1 MFRILEAQAPA
12 KQNATA
18 TISTLCGRLQSA
30 TLLEDRRAAILGL
43 RSFAK
48 IYPASVASGA
58 LRNLI
63 GCLAKDLEDVDT
75 TKVTLETLL
84 MLFNPDES
92 SPEASDDISLW
103 LADEFTQRQ
112 ENITVLLDLLETNDF
127 YSRLYSLQLISAIS
141 TARPERTQE
150 CVGTSPVGVSRL
162 VATLDDKREAIRS
175 EGLLL
180 LTALTPSSPELQ
192 KVVAYENAFDR
203 VFAIIDAEGSLT
215 HGGVPVQDCLSL
227 LANLLRLN
235 TSNQNL
241 FRENGWMKK
250 FAILLKDVLREQN
263 SQEGVADWA
272 QPQRDKN
279 LWGLLAVIR
288 LFLLRGSVGAQANQR
303 SFWQSGGLA
312 QALEISFHPSIDV
325 NIRSEALLTSADLI
339 RGNSQLQES
348 FAQLDVASPQHQEQT
363 RQVNGHANGIS
374 PLPRANVIS
383 ALLDLALA
391 PSSLQTFDVRLAA
404 CECIKAYMLG
414 HAPIR
419 LFFLRRAI
427 EGHISDEDEP
437 DNILTILVGHDANRS
452 GDPYRVW
459 IAAVLL
465 FHLLHDDF
473 EAKNMTMKVGEG
485 DSENGEEVVT
495 CIQALTGNLIAAEQ
509 KGEDE
514 RVSIGYLMILC
525 SWLYEDH
532 DAVNDFLNEG
542 SNVQNIVQLVTQN
555 SQSRVLVC
563 GLCAVLLGT
572 IYEFST
578 KDSPIPRATLHQILT
593 TRLGREQFADRITRL
608 REHPMVR
615 DFEVLPQNLS
625 SSQLGGL
632 PEVYFDKTFV
642 DFIKDNFSRI
652 IRAIDRAPGLEVPVV
667 ANGVQK
673 GISRELVDSLKA
685 QVEDRNQT
693 IQKLET
699 DVLTIERKLGQE
711 QADHRK
717 AKETATI
724 ELNRIKNVNEA
735 LQRNH
740 EEDSQRILKENRDRH
755 LENQRGHEEEI
766 RKAQNELQ
774 KARADS
780 EAAANRV
787 RERNDAEVK
796 DLKATVTRL
805 RNELEKS
812 SKEHVQD
819 LQTAH
824 EDWTAKLESL
834 EARLQRAEDK
844 TADADARA
852 KRLQEDAEAKE
863 TAREKAQSELDD
875 LLMVLGDLEEKRA
888 KDKERLKALGEQV
901 SGSEDEGEEAK
912 EDDDVD

>member
-1 MFRILEAQAPA
+1 
-12 KQNATA
+12 
-18 TISTLCGRLQSA
+18 
-30 TLLEDRRAAILGL
+30 
-43 RSFAK
+43 
-48 IYPASVASGA
+48 
-58 LRNLI
+58 
-63 GCLAKDLEDVDT
+63 
-75 TKVTLETLL
+75 
-84 MLFNPDES
+84 
-92 SPEASDDISLW
+92 
-103 LADEFTQRQ
+103 
-112 ENITVLLDLLETNDF
+112 
-127 YSRLYSLQLISAIS
+127 
-141 TARPERTQE
+141 
-150 CVGTSPVGVSRL
+150 
-162 VATLDDKREAIRS
+162 
-175 EGLLL
+175 
-180 LTALTPSSPELQ
+180 
-192 KVVAYENAFDR
+192 
-203 VFAIIDAEGSLT
+203 
-215 HGGVPVQDCLSL
+215 
-227 LANLLRLN
+227 
-235 TSNQNL
+235 
-241 FRENGWMKK
+241 
-250 FAILLKDVLREQN
+250 
-263 SQEGVADWA
+263 
-272 QPQRDKN
+272 
-279 LWGLLAVIR
+279 
-288 LFLLRGSVGAQANQR
+288 
-303 SFWQSGGLA
+303 
-312 QALEISFHPSIDV
+312 
-325 NIRSEALLTSADLI
+325 
-339 RGNSQLQES
+339 
-348 FAQLDVASPQHQEQT
+348 
-363 RQVNGHANGIS
+363 
-374 PLPRANVIS
+374 
-383 ALLDLALA
+383 
-391 PSSLQTFDVRLAA
+391 
-404 CECIKAYMLG
+404 MLG

-437 DNILTILVGHDANRS
+437 DNILTILVGNDANRS

-473 EAKNMTMKVGEG
+473 EAKNMTMKVAEG

-495 CIQALTGNLIAAEQ
+495 CIQALTGNLITAEQ

-514 RVSIGYLMILC
+514 RVTIGYLMILC

-542 SNVQNIVQLVTQN
+542 SNVQSIVQLVIQN

-578 KDSPIPRATLHQILT
+578 KDSPIPRATLHQILA
-593 TRLGREQFADRITRL
+593 TRLGREQFADRVTRL

-625 SSQLGGL
+625 SSQFGGL

-717 AKETATI
+717 AKETAVI

-735 LQRNH
+735 LQWNH

-755 LENQRGHEEEI
+755 LEDQRAHEEDI
-766 RKAQNELQ
+766 RKAQHELQ
-774 KARADS
+774 KAKADS

-852 KRLQEDAEAKE
+852 KRLQGEAEAKE

-888 KDKERLKALGEQV
+888 KDKVCWNNRTLQRLL
-901 SGSEDEGEEAK
+901 
-912 EDDDVD
+912 